1 MSIARMVYQSLV
13 RSKELTQC
21 LAHGRKG
28 IYHGRSP
35 NAGTYPIIV
44 YSVISSNAVRG

>member
-1 MSIARMVYQSLV
+1 MSAAKIVYQSLV
-13 RSKELTQC
+13 RSKELTKL

-35 NAGTYPIIV
+35 DAEKKLMP
-44 YSVISSNAVRG
+44 

>member
-1 MSIARMVYQSLV
+1 MSTARMVYQALSHSRDV
-13 RSKELTQC
+13 TQL

-35 NAGTYPIIV
+35 DAEKKLMP
-44 YSVISSNAVRG
+44 